1 MGCLKWVNSV
11 SGNKIHDT
19 NQQLYDARTAS
30 ILQAQYSSEVTE
42 GEKSSRELRGKR
54 STKLQ
59 LFLNELQKRSDLPWS

>member
-19 NQQLYDARTAS
+19 NQQLYDALTAS

-42 GEKSSRELRGKR
+42 GGKSSRELRGKR
-54 STKLQ
+54 FKA
-59 LFLNELQKRSDLPWS
+59 

>member
-42 GEKSSRELRGKR
+42 GEKSCRELRGKR
-54 STKLQ
+54 FKA
-59 LFLNELQKRSDLPWS
+59 